1 VFRHRLIEPELLDH
15 AAPDE
20 AKPNLEDLIRINRK
34 FGGHSV
40 LRRTLAKIL
49 QPNEQFTMLD
59 VGAASGDSARVIASE
74 YPGARITN
82 LDYNDVNLQ
91 AAPRPKIIADAFVLP
106 FREPSFDYVF
116 SSLFLH
122 HFAEEKVIHLLRTLY
137 ATARRALIVC
147 DLERHI
153 LPYLFLP
160 ATRPFFGWQRITLH
174 DGPISVRA
182 AFRKEE
188 LAGVAEKAGI
198 TKAEFAVYRPA
209 FRITMIAKKPNS
221 Q

>member
-1 VFRHRLIEPELLDH
+1 
-15 AAPDE
+15 
-20 AKPNLEDLIRINRK
+20 
-34 FGGHSV
+34 
-40 LRRTLAKIL
+40 
-49 QPNEQFTMLD
+49 MLD

-91 AAPRPKIIADAFVLP
+91 AAPRPKIIANAFVLP

>member
-1 VFRHRLIEPELLDH
+1 VFRYRLIVPELLDH

-20 AKPNLEDLIRINRK
+20 AKPNLEDLIRINRR

-49 QPNEQFTMLD
+49 QPSEQFTMLD

-74 YPGARITN
+74 YPGGRITN
-82 LDYNDVNLQ
+82 LDYNDVNLE
-91 AAPRPKIIADAFVLP
+91 AAPKPKIIADAFLLP
-106 FREPSFDYVF
+106 FREQSFDYVF
-116 SSLFLH
+116 CSLFLH

-137 ATARRALIVC
+137 ATARHALIVC

-160 ATRPFFGWQRITLH
+160 ATRPFFGWGRITLH
-174 DGPISVRA
+174 DGPVSVRA

-188 LAGVAEKAGI
+188 LEALAQKAGI
-198 TKAEFAVYRPA
+198 TNAEFTVYRPA
-209 FRITMIAKKPNS
+209 FRITMVARKPNRK
-221 Q
+221 